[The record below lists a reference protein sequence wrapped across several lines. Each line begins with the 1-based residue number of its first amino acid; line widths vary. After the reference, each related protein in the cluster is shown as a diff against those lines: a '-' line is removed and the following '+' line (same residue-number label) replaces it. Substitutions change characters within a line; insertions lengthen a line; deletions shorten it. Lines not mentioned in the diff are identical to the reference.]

1 MIVILLMRMTIPGH
15 LVKRK
20 SKQDDRELAS
30 GLTKDKQIADT
41 YRAR

>member
-1 MIVILLMRMTIPGH
+1 MTIPGH

-30 GLTKDKQIADT
+30 GLKDKQIADT
-41 YRAR
+41 FGPDKGPPAA